1 MKHVDDI
8 TFDIGLHDFQGSS
21 SKKRKENAEWLVEAG
36 QVTASTTG
44 RNSGRCIPA
53 DRSAIHDLLP
63 SHQFQLG

>member
-1 MKHVDDI
+1 MKHVNHI
-8 TFDIGLHDFQGSS
+8 MLDIGLHDFQGNS
-21 SKKRKENAEWLVEAG
+21 SKKRKESAESLIEAG